1 MSLNFWRQSP
11 REVSGRST
19 ESWVKSP
26 WRTLVQVSKPFFK
39 CFLCSPK
46 LCHNQ
51 DLSNLQKLFNSRTSC
66 SLINRFI
73 VYFDWCYFSVL
84 FWFTHILLWFLLVW
98 TSKNYPELKIK
109 CFIINDQVFYYKWR
123 VFSKQEKRSSEL
135 WQWIF
140 KFMGSVFKYFEDIYI

>member
-1 MSLNFWRQSP
+1 MSLNCWRQNP

-19 ESWVKSP
+19 ESWVKNP

-39 CFLCSPK
+39 CFLCSSK

-73 VYFDWCYFSVL
+73 VYFNWCYFSAL

-98 TSKNYPELKIK
+98 TSENYPELKIK
-109 CFIINDQVFYYKWR
+109 CFIINDQ
-123 VFSKQEKRSSEL
+123 FSWLEIASLSQARK
-135 WQWIF
+135 
-140 KFMGSVFKYFEDIYI
+140 KFFWTLTMDF